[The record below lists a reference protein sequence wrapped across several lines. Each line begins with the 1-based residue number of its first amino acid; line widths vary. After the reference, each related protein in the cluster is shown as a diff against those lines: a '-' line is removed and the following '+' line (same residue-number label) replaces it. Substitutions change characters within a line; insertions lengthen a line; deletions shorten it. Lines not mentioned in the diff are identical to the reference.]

1 MIDDETEQ
9 SGENE
14 RSEWN
19 ITNFYGCIMNCAL
32 NSWTVDLKIT
42 VLARNNVD

>member
-19 ITNFYGCIMNCAL
+19 ITNLYGFIMNCTL
-32 NSWTVDLKIT
+32 NSWTVVLKIT